1 MLDIVLTLS
10 GFAAIL
16 VTTLFFFE
24 RRLYS
29 MVDSIGDI
37 FSAIVTE
44 PKVSKAFGILGKNSG
59 EARANRATVDALAGD
74 ILNGPKFGA
83 LKVGAQ
89 MLGIDLDT
97 YIEEHG
103 AMGTLTALQSIAGT
117 LGIDVN
123 QIMAGGL
130 TEGLGSGPA
139 GGERNPYL

>member
-1 MLDIVLTLS
+1 
-10 GFAAIL
+10 
-16 VTTLFFFE
+16 
-24 RRLYS
+24 
-29 MVDSIGDI
+29 MVDSIGEI
-37 FSAIVTE
+37 FSSIVTE

-83 LKVGAQ
+83 LKVGAS
-89 MLGIDLDT
+89 MLGIDIDN

-103 AMGTLTALQSIAGT
+103 AIGTLQALQQIAGT

-130 TEGLGSGPA
+130 TEGLGAGPS